1 MHTDPVDNNG
11 TDIPAVIET
20 MCDPERNK
28 IKFTQGKCD
37 AKKLNYYYNLVDAQ
51 YMMTDNEGWG
61 LSLTEGL
68 MAGNMIIAPVQGGMQ
83 DQMRFEDEKGDW
95 INFTSEWPTN
105 SNGKYKKCGE
115 WAIPMFGKT
124 RSLKGSPPTPYIYST
139 QVDIEDAALALL
151 KCYNLGR
158 DEIKRRG
165 LVGREWLKSDEARMT
180 ASGMGENFI
189 DQLNVLFDKW
199 EPIEKYVIEKVEDKK
214 TPYNP
219 NAVQYTADF
228 KQKVKEVLA

>member
-1 MHTDPVDNNG
+1 MLKESNDPLVRLDLCVTLGELGQVSAIDELLDVHAN
-11 TDIPAVIET
+11 
-20 MCDPERNK
+20 DPFPNVRWE
-28 IKFTQGKCD
+28 
-37 AKKLNYYYNLVDAQ
+37 
-51 YMMTDNEGWG
+51 
-61 LSLTEGL
+61 
-68 MAGNMIIAPVQGGMQ
+68 
-83 DQMRFEDEKGDW
+83 
-95 INFTSEWPTN
+95 
-105 SNGKYKKCGE
+105 
-115 WAIPMFGKT
+115 
-124 RSLKGSPPTPYIYST
+124 
-139 QVDIEDAALALL
+139 AALALL

-214 TPYNP
+214 TSYNP